1 MEASQTIPRESI
13 HVSQRESKIHPVFFD
28 ILLGSIVLASRI
40 PFLFVG
46 YGTDNDAWALAR
58 AARHIALTGQ
68 YEASRLPGF
77 PLQEYI
83 TAFVW
88 QSGPVAVNFLTALFS
103 AICVS
108 FFSACARKYGLRDYF
123 LVALSFAFIPT
134 VYISSASG
142 MDYMWAMAFL
152 MISFYAVLSGNSFY
166 GGAAL
171 GLATGARLTSI
182 IFLLPYL
189 ILLFAHSEKSR
200 FQRGFEFI
208 AVALVTSF
216 ACFIPVMLRYPNFEF
231 LSYYETFGAGKRT
244 FLDFLGGFVNPNLPF
259 SPLFLLGQATVGV
272 WGIIGSIV
280 LSVTLVI
287 ALVRWILRQKIE
299 DSRKEVAN
307 PVPKIDI
314 FVWLLVIFLV
324 WVLYLRLPH
333 DEGYLIPALP
343 FLLLLIAL
351 IFSRWLVRI
360 LTLGILISP
369 FLVGV
374 DIEPPKKGI
383 TPLTRSAAIRKIQ
396 LSGETFMIDFLR
408 GPVLMDYD
416 KRIAIDKTVEQA
428 ILKHGSLPDKS
439 IVLSGLL
446 ERMMLYY
453 FHPDIVPKTKD
464 VIYIDKLS
472 MQELKEALDKGYR
485 VYYLPDARERT
496 IRAENYDPADFGAEP
511 LLTTIPSKNI

>member
-1 MEASQTIPRESI
+1 M
-13 HVSQRESKIHPVFFD
+13 
-28 ILLGSIVLASRI
+28 LGSIVLVSRI
-40 PFLFVG
+40 PFLFAG

-88 QSGPVAVNFLTALFS
+88 QSGPVAVNFLTAFFS
-103 AICVS
+103 AISVS
-108 FFSACARKYGLRDYF
+108 FFSACARKYRLRDYF

-152 MISFYAVLSGNSFY
+152 MISFYLVLSGNAFY
-166 GGAAL
+166 SGITL
-171 GLATGARLTSI
+171 GMATGARLTSI

-189 ILLFAHSEKSR
+189 VLLFTHSEKSR
-200 FQRGFEFI
+200 FQRSFEFI
-208 AVALVTSF
+208 VVALVTSF
-216 ACFIPVMLRYPNFEF
+216 VCFIPVMLRYPNFEF
-231 LSYYETFGAGKRT
+231 LSYYETFGAGKRS
-244 FLDFLGGFVNPNLPF
+244 FLYFLGGFLNPNLPF

-280 LSVTLVI
+280 LSIALVI
-287 ALVRWILRQKIE
+287 AFVRWILRQKIE
-299 DSRKEVAN
+299 EAQKEVAS

-314 FVWLLVIFLV
+314 FVWLLVIIFV
-324 WVLYLRLPH
+324 WLLYLRLPH

-343 FLLLLIAL
+343 FFLLLLAL
-351 IFSRWLVRI
+351 GFSRWMMRI
-360 LTLGILISP
+360 FTIGILISP

-383 TPLTRSAAIRKIQ
+383 TPLTRSTAIRKTQI
-396 LSGETFMIDFLR
+396 SGETFVIDFLR
-408 GPVLMDYD
+408 GPILMDYD
-416 KRIAIDKTVEQA
+416 KRIAIDKTLERA
-428 ILKHGSLPDKS
+428 ILKHGSLPDKT

-464 VIYIDKLS
+464 VVYIDKLS
-472 MQELKEALDKGYR
+472 MQELKDAIDKGYH

-496 IRAENYDPADFGAEP
+496 MRAENYDPADFGAEP
-511 LLTTIPSKNI
+511 LLTTMSSKSI